1 MQKIIYICTAEKR
14 KKGGKSMLKK
24 LSFLL
29 AAIFCI
35 FHCYTAMFGAASG
48 IGQKAIHLG
57 LVLIIFF
64 LDYLA
69 KEDRKWYC
77 RLADLFFLFA
87 SAGSFF
93 YIMAIDKTIDLRSGL
108 VYTYDLIFGVLL
120 IAALIE
126 ATRRSVGTSL
136 AIVVGCFLLYAFG
149 GAYLPGFLAHAG
161 MDLSRLISVVYL
173 GTDGIY
179 GTAIYA
185 SASYIVLFVIL
196 GAVFQETG
204 VGDYFTKL
212 ASRAFGKF
220 RGGPAKVAV
229 VASGLFGSI
238 SGSAIA
244 NVIGTGTFTIPMMKK
259 CGFEDEY
266 AAAVEASASTGGQ
279 IMPPVMGAT
288 AFLIAEYLSIPY
300 FDLVKAALIPA
311 VLFYVAILMT
321 VDLYARKHD
330 IKGVPE
336 EELPTW
342 KELGQ
347 SVYLILPLIYLIL
360 AMSVLK
366 MSVTKA
372 GITAIIATIVFT
384 LFSKRNR
391 ITPDKIKKIVKS
403 SIEGTKPVAIACGV
417 VGIIIGI
424 VMGSGLG
431 FRMSAI
437 LIDLSGGNLA
447 VLLTLTMIVSLI
459 LGMGVP
465 TTAAYLMLAL
475 LVVPTLKKMDVL
487 PLAAHL
493 FIFYFGIISNVTPPV
508 ALAAYA
514 AAGVARCNP
523 TKTGFYA
530 FKLSLSGFI
539 LPFMFIY
546 NPVLLMQGEPLE
558 IIQAVITALL
568 GIYSL
573 SCALEK
579 IAFIWNINRLEQI
592 VLFASALLLI
602 VPGTVT
608 DLMGLAVLIAIFCLK
623 YFGSRK
629 KETMQNA

>member
-1 MQKIIYICTAEKR
+1 
-14 KKGGKSMLKK
+14 MLKR
-24 LSFLL
+24 LSFAL
-29 AAIFCI
+29 AVLFCI
-35 FHCYTAMFGAASG
+35 FHCWTAMFGAAAG

-69 KEDRKWYC
+69 QEDRKWYC
-77 RLADLFFLFA
+77 RVMDAFFILA
-87 SAGSFF
+87 SAGSLI
-93 YIMAIDKTIDLRSGL
+93 YIMSIDKTIDLRSGMI
-108 VYTYDLIFGVLL
+108 YTYDILFGVLL
-120 IAALIE
+120 IITLIE
-126 ATRRSVGTSL
+126 ATRRAEKKSL
-136 AIVVGCFLLYAFG
+136 AIVVVCFIVYGFMG
-149 GAYLPGFLAHAG
+149 QHMPGFLAHVG
-161 MDLSRLISVVYL
+161 MDITRITSVVYL

-196 GAVFQETG
+196 GAVFNETG

-220 RGGPAKVAV
+220 RGGPAKIAV

-288 AFLIAEYLSIPY
+288 AFLIAEYLGIPY

-321 VDLYARKHD
+321 VDLYARKNN

-336 EELPTW
+336 SELPTW
-342 KELGQ
+342 KELVKN
-347 SVYLILPLIYLIL
+347 VYLILPLIYLIVS
-360 AMSVLK
+360 MSVFK
-366 MSVTKA
+366 MSVTKS
-372 GITAIIATIVFT
+372 GITSIIATIVCT
-384 LFSKRNR
+384 LFSARNR
-391 ITPDKIKKIVKS
+391 ITPDKLKKIVKA
-403 SIEGTKPVAIACGV
+403 SINGAKPVAIACGV

-431 FRMSAI
+431 FHMSSVLIQVSNGHLGI
-437 LIDLSGGNLA
+437 LL
-447 VLLTLTMIVSLI
+447 VLTMVVSLI

-475 LVVPTLKKMDVL
+475 LVVPALKQMNVL

-523 TKTGFYA
+523 TKTGVFA

-539 LPFMFIY
+539 LPFMFVY
-546 NPVLLMQGEPLE
+546 NPVLLMQGGALE
-558 IIQAVITALL
+558 IIQSLITALL

-573 SCALEK
+573 SAALEK
-579 IAFIWNINRLEQI
+579 FVFKWNINQAERL
-592 VLFASALLLI
+592 VLLASALLLI
-602 VPGTVT
+602 IPGTIT
-608 DLMGLAVLIAIFCLK
+608 DLIGFAVLLGIFLIK
-623 YFGSRK
+623 TAEEK
-629 KETMQNA
+629 KGNYAKA

>member
-1 MQKIIYICTAEKR
+1 
-14 KKGGKSMLKK
+14 MLKK
-24 LSFLL
+24 LSFIL
-29 AAIFCI
+29 AAIFCV
-35 FHCYTAMFGAASG
+35 FHCWTAMFGAAAG

-57 LVLIIFF
+57 LVLAIFF

-69 KEDRKWYC
+69 KDDRKWYC
-77 RLADLFFLFA
+77 RLSDVFFILA
-87 SAGSFF
+87 SVGSLI
-93 YIMAIDKTIDLRSGL
+93 YIMSIDSTIDMRSGRI
-108 VYTYDLIFGVLL
+108 YTYDIFFGVLL
-120 IAALIE
+120 MVTLIE
-126 ATRRSVGTSL
+126 ASRRAVGKSL
-136 AIVVGCFLLYAFG
+136 AIVVIVFILYAFFG
-149 GAYLPGFLAHAG
+149 QYMPGFLVHAG
-161 MDLSRLISVVYL
+161 MDISRLTSVVYL

-196 GAVFQETG
+196 GAVFNETG

-220 RGGPAKVAV
+220 RGGPAKIAV

-288 AFLIAEYLSIPY
+288 AFLIAEYLGIPY
-300 FDLVKAALIPA
+300 FSLVKAALIPA

-336 EELPTW
+336 SELPTW
-342 KELGQ
+342 KELGRN
-347 SVYLILPLIYLIL
+347 VYLILPLIYLSIS
-360 AMSVLK
+360 MSVFK
-366 MSVTKA
+366 MTVTKS
-372 GITAIIATIVFT
+372 GITSIIATIVCT
-384 LFSKRNR
+384 LFSARNR
-391 ITPDKIKKIVKS
+391 ITLEKLKRIVKA
-403 SIEGTKPVAIACGV
+403 SINGAKPVAVACGV

-431 FRMSAI
+431 FRMSSMLIQISNGQLGI
-437 LIDLSGGNLA
+437 LL
-447 VLLTLTMIVSLI
+447 VLTMVVSLI

-475 LVVPTLKKMDVL
+475 LVVPALKQMNVL

-523 TKTGFYA
+523 TKTGIFA

-539 LPFMFIY
+539 LPFMFVY
-546 NPVLLMQGEPLE
+546 NPVLLMQGNWLE
-558 IIQAVITALL
+558 IIQSLITALL

-573 SCALEK
+573 SSALEGFVFK
-579 IAFIWNINRLEQI
+579 WNANKAERL
-592 VLFASALLLI
+592 VLLASALLLI
-602 VPGTVT
+602 VPGTLT
-608 DLMGLAVLIAIFCLK
+608 DVIGLAVLVGIFLLKTAGSKRGNNAIA
-623 YFGSRK
+623 
-629 KETMQNA
+629 

>member
-1 MQKIIYICTAEKR
+1 M
-14 KKGGKSMLKK
+14 S
-24 LSFLL
+24 
-29 AAIFCI
+29 
-35 FHCYTAMFGAASG
+35 
-48 IGQKAIHLG
+48 
-57 LVLIIFF
+57 
-64 LDYLA
+64 
-69 KEDRKWYC
+69 
-77 RLADLFFLFA
+77 
-87 SAGSFF
+87 
-93 YIMAIDKTIDLRSGL
+93 IDSTIDLRSGV
-108 VYTYDLIFGVLL
+108 VYTYDIVFGVLL
-120 IAALIE
+120 VLALIE

-136 AIVVGCFLLYAFG
+136 AIVTGCFILYGFFG
-149 GAYLPGFLAHAG
+149 QYMPGFLAHVG
-161 MDLSRLISVVYL
+161 MDLPRFISIVYL

-196 GAVFQETG
+196 GAVFNETG

-212 ASRAFGKF
+212 ASRAFGRF
-220 RGGPAKVAV
+220 VGGPAKIAV

-288 AFLIAEYLSIPY
+288 AFLIAEYLGIPY

-321 VDLYARKHD
+321 VDLYARKHH
-330 IKGVPE
+330 ISGVSE
-336 EELPTW
+336 DELPTW
-342 KELGQ
+342 KELGKT
-347 SVYLILPLIYLIL
+347 VYLILPLVYLIIS
-360 AMSVLK
+360 MSVLK
-366 MSVTKA
+366 MSVTKS
-372 GITAIIATIVFT
+372 GISSILMAIVCTM
-384 LFSKRNR
+384 FSAKNR
-391 ITPDKIKKIVKS
+391 LNKEKIVKIIKG
-403 SIEGTKPVAIACGV
+403 SINGAKPVAIACGV

-431 FRMSAI
+431 FRMSSV
-437 LIDLSGGNLA
+437 LIQVSNGNLA
-447 VLLTLTMIVSLI
+447 ILLILTMVVSLI
-459 LGMGVP
+459 MGMGVP

-475 LVVPTLKKMDVL
+475 LVVPALKQMNVL

-523 TKTGFYA
+523 TKTGFFA

-539 LPFMFIY
+539 LPFIFVY
-546 NPVLLMQGEPLE
+546 NPVLLMQGSALE
-558 IIQAVITALL
+558 IIQSLITALL

-579 IAFIWNINRLEQI
+579 FAFKWEISQVER
-592 VLFASALLLI
+592 VALFVSAILLV
-602 VPGTVT
+602 VPGTLT
-608 DLMGLAVLIAIFCLK
+608 DVVGFVVLAVIFALKLIEN
-623 YFGSRK
+623 K
-629 KETMQNA
+629 KKVSCN

>member
-1 MQKIIYICTAEKR
+1 
-14 KKGGKSMLKK
+14 MLKK
-24 LSFLL
+24 LSFIL
-29 AAIFCI
+29 AAIFCV
-35 FHCYTAMFGAASG
+35 FHCWTAMFGAAAG

-57 LVLIIFF
+57 LVLAIFF

-69 KEDRKWYC
+69 KDDRKWYC
-77 RLADLFFLFA
+77 RLSDVFFILA
-87 SAGSFF
+87 SVGSLI
-93 YIMAIDKTIDLRSGL
+93 YIMSIDSTIDMRSGL
-108 VYTYDLIFGVLL
+108 IYTYDIFFGVLL
-120 IAALIE
+120 MVTLIE
-126 ATRRSVGTSL
+126 ATRRAVGKSL
-136 AIVVGCFLLYAFG
+136 AIVVIVFILYAFFG
-149 GAYLPGFLAHAG
+149 QYMPGFLVHAG
-161 MDLSRLISVVYL
+161 MDISRLTGVVYL

-196 GAVFQETG
+196 GAVFNETG

-220 RGGPAKVAV
+220 RGGPAKIAV

-288 AFLIAEYLSIPY
+288 AFLIAEYLGIPY
-300 FDLVKAALIPA
+300 FSLVKAALIPA

-336 EELPTW
+336 SELPTW
-342 KELGQ
+342 KELGRN
-347 SVYLILPLIYLIL
+347 VYLILPLIYLIIS
-360 AMSVLK
+360 MSVFK
-366 MSVTKA
+366 MTVTKS
-372 GITAIIATIVFT
+372 GITSIIATIVCT
-384 LFSKRNR
+384 LFSARNR
-391 ITPDKIKKIVKS
+391 ITLEKLKRIVKA
-403 SIEGTKPVAIACGV
+403 SINGAKPVAVACGV

-431 FRMSAI
+431 FRMSSMLIQISNGQLGI
-437 LIDLSGGNLA
+437 LL
-447 VLLTLTMIVSLI
+447 VLTMVVSLI

-475 LVVPTLKKMDVL
+475 LVVPALKQMNVL

-523 TKTGFYA
+523 TKTGIFA

-539 LPFMFIY
+539 LPFMFVY
-546 NPVLLMQGEPLE
+546 NPVLLMQGNWLE
-558 IIQAVITALL
+558 IIQSLITALL

-573 SCALEK
+573 SSALEGFVFK
-579 IAFIWNINRLEQI
+579 WNANKAERL
-592 VLFASALLLI
+592 VLLASALLLI
-602 VPGTVT
+602 VPGTLT
-608 DLMGLAVLIAIFCLK
+608 DVIGLAVLVGIFLLKTAGSKRGNNAIA
-623 YFGSRK
+623 
-629 KETMQNA
+629 

>member
-1 MQKIIYICTAEKR
+1 
-14 KKGGKSMLKK
+14 MLKR
-24 LSFLL
+24 LSFAL
-29 AAIFCI
+29 AVLFCI
-35 FHCYTAMFGAASG
+35 FHCWTAMFGAAAG

-69 KEDRKWYC
+69 QEDRKWYC
-77 RLADLFFLFA
+77 RVMDAFFILA
-87 SAGSFF
+87 SAGSLI
-93 YIMAIDKTIDLRSGL
+93 YIMSIDKTIDLRSGMI
-108 VYTYDLIFGVLL
+108 YTYDILFGVLL
-120 IAALIE
+120 IITLIE
-126 ATRRSVGTSL
+126 ATRRAVGKSL
-136 AIVVGCFLLYAFG
+136 AIVVICFIVYGFMG
-149 GAYLPGFLAHAG
+149 QYMPGFLAHVG
-161 MDLSRLISVVYL
+161 MDITRITSVVYL

-196 GAVFQETG
+196 GAVFNETG

-220 RGGPAKVAV
+220 RGGPAKIAV

-288 AFLIAEYLSIPY
+288 AFLIAEYLGIPY

-321 VDLYARKHD
+321 VDLYARKNN

-336 EELPTW
+336 SELPTW
-342 KELGQ
+342 KELVKN
-347 SVYLILPLIYLIL
+347 VYLILPLIYLIVS
-360 AMSVLK
+360 MSVFK
-366 MSVTKA
+366 MSVTKS
-372 GITAIIATIVFT
+372 GITSIIATIVCT
-384 LFSKRNR
+384 LFSARNR
-391 ITPDKIKKIVKS
+391 ITPAKLKKIVKA
-403 SIEGTKPVAIACGV
+403 SINGAKPVAIACGV

-431 FRMSAI
+431 FRMSSVLIQVSNGHLGI
-437 LIDLSGGNLA
+437 LL
-447 VLLTLTMIVSLI
+447 VLTMVVSLI

-475 LVVPTLKKMDVL
+475 LVVPALKQMNVL

-523 TKTGFYA
+523 TKTGVFA

-539 LPFMFIY
+539 LPFMFVY
-546 NPVLLMQGEPLE
+546 NPVLLMQGGALE
-558 IIQAVITALL
+558 ILQSLITALL

-573 SCALEK
+573 SAALEK
-579 IAFIWNINRLEQI
+579 FVFKWNINQAERL
-592 VLFASALLLI
+592 VLLASALLLI
-602 VPGTVT
+602 IPGTIT
-608 DLMGLAVLIAIFCLK
+608 DLIGFAVLLGIFLIK
-623 YFGSRK
+623 TAEEK
-629 KETMQNA
+629 KGNYAKA

>member
-1 MQKIIYICTAEKR
+1 
-14 KKGGKSMLKK
+14 MLKR
-24 LSFLL
+24 LSFAL
-29 AAIFCI
+29 AVLFCI
-35 FHCYTAMFGAASG
+35 FHCWTAMFGAAAG

-69 KEDRKWYC
+69 QEDRKWYC
-77 RLADLFFLFA
+77 RVMDAFFILA
-87 SAGSFF
+87 SAGSLI
-93 YIMAIDKTIDLRSGL
+93 YIMSIDKTIDLRSGMI
-108 VYTYDLIFGVLL
+108 YTYDILFGVLL
-120 IAALIE
+120 IITLIE
-126 ATRRSVGTSL
+126 ATRRAVGKSL
-136 AIVVGCFLLYAFG
+136 AIVVVCFIVYGFMG
-149 GAYLPGFLAHAG
+149 QHMPGFLAHVG
-161 MDLSRLISVVYL
+161 MDITRITSVVYL

-196 GAVFQETG
+196 GAVFNETG

-220 RGGPAKVAV
+220 RGGPAKIAV

-288 AFLIAEYLSIPY
+288 AFLIAEYLGIPY

-321 VDLYARKHD
+321 VDLYARKNN

-336 EELPTW
+336 SELPTL
-342 KELGQ
+342 KELVKN
-347 SVYLILPLIYLIL
+347 VYLILPLIYLIVS
-360 AMSVLK
+360 MSVFK
-366 MSVTKA
+366 MSVTKS
-372 GITAIIATIVFT
+372 GITSIIATIVCT
-384 LFSKRNR
+384 LFSARNR
-391 ITPDKIKKIVKS
+391 ITPDKLKKIVKA
-403 SIEGTKPVAIACGV
+403 SINGAKPVAIACGV

-431 FRMSAI
+431 FRMSSVLIQVSNGHLGI
-437 LIDLSGGNLA
+437 LL
-447 VLLTLTMIVSLI
+447 VLTMVVSLI

-475 LVVPTLKKMDVL
+475 LVVPALKQMNVL

-523 TKTGFYA
+523 TKTGVFA

-539 LPFMFIY
+539 LPFMFVY
-546 NPVLLMQGEPLE
+546 NPVLLMQGGALE
-558 IIQAVITALL
+558 IIQSLITALL

-573 SCALEK
+573 SAALEK
-579 IAFIWNINRLEQI
+579 FVFKWNINQAERL
-592 VLFASALLLI
+592 VLLASALLLI
-602 VPGTVT
+602 IPGTIT
-608 DLMGLAVLIAIFCLK
+608 DLIGFAVLLGIFLIK
-623 YFGSRK
+623 TAEEK
-629 KETMQNA
+629 KGNYAKA

>member
-1 MQKIIYICTAEKR
+1 
-14 KKGGKSMLKK
+14 MLKR
-24 LSFLL
+24 LSFAL
-29 AAIFCI
+29 AVLFCI
-35 FHCYTAMFGAASG
+35 FHCWTAMFGAAAG

-69 KEDRKWYC
+69 QEDRKWYC
-77 RLADLFFLFA
+77 RVMDAFFILA
-87 SAGSFF
+87 SAGSLI
-93 YIMAIDKTIDLRSGL
+93 YIMSIDKTIDLRSGMI
-108 VYTYDLIFGVLL
+108 YTYDILFGVLL
-120 IAALIE
+120 IITLIE
-126 ATRRSVGTSL
+126 ATRRAVGKSL
-136 AIVVGCFLLYAFG
+136 AIVVICFIVYGFMG
-149 GAYLPGFLAHAG
+149 QHMPGFLAHVG
-161 MDLSRLISVVYL
+161 MDITRITSVVYL

-196 GAVFQETG
+196 GAVFNETG

-220 RGGPAKVAV
+220 RGGPAKIAV

-288 AFLIAEYLSIPY
+288 AFLIAEYLGIPY

-321 VDLYARKHD
+321 VDLYARKNN

-336 EELPTW
+336 SELPTW
-342 KELGQ
+342 KELVKN
-347 SVYLILPLIYLIL
+347 VYLILPLIYLIVS
-360 AMSVLK
+360 MSVFK
-366 MSVTKA
+366 MSVTKS
-372 GITAIIATIVFT
+372 GITSIIATIVCT
-384 LFSKRNR
+384 LFSARNR
-391 ITPDKIKKIVKS
+391 ITPDKLKKIVKA
-403 SIEGTKPVAIACGV
+403 SINGAKPVAIACGV

-431 FRMSAI
+431 FRMSSVLIQVSNGHLGI
-437 LIDLSGGNLA
+437 LL
-447 VLLTLTMIVSLI
+447 VLTMVVSLI

-475 LVVPTLKKMDVL
+475 LVVPALKQMNVL

-523 TKTGFYA
+523 TKTGVFA

-539 LPFMFIY
+539 LPFMFVY
-546 NPVLLMQGEPLE
+546 NPVLLMQGGALE
-558 IIQAVITALL
+558 ILQSLITALL

-573 SCALEK
+573 SAALEK
-579 IAFIWNINRLEQI
+579 FVFKWNINQAERL
-592 VLFASALLLI
+592 VLLASALLLI
-602 VPGTVT
+602 IPGTIT
-608 DLMGLAVLIAIFCLK
+608 DLIGFAVLLGIFLIK
-623 YFGSRK
+623 TAEEK
-629 KETMQNA
+629 KGNYAKA

>member
-1 MQKIIYICTAEKR
+1 
-14 KKGGKSMLKK
+14 MLKK
-24 LSFLL
+24 LSFAL
-29 AAIFCI
+29 AAAFCI
-35 FHCYTAMFGAASG
+35 FHCYTAMFGAAPG
-48 IGQKAIHLG
+48 IAQKAVHLG

-69 KEDRKWYC
+69 KEDRKWY
-77 RLADLFFLFA
+77 LKLTDAFFILA
-87 SAGSFF
+87 SAGSLI
-93 YIMAIDKTIDLRSGL
+93 YILSIDKTIDLRSGL
-108 VYTYDLIFGVLL
+108 IYTYDILFAVLL
-120 IAALIE
+120 VITLIE
-126 ATRRSVGTSL
+126 ATRRAVGNSL
-136 AIVVGCFLLYAFG
+136 AIVVICFILYGFFG
-149 GAYLPGFLAHAG
+149 MYMPGFMAHAG
-161 MDLSRLISVVYL
+161 MDISRLTSVVYL

-196 GAVFQETG
+196 GAVFNETG

-220 RGGPAKVAV
+220 RGGPAKIAV

-288 AFLIAEYLSIPY
+288 AFLIAEYLGIPY

-321 VDLYARKHD
+321 VDLYARKHN

-336 EELPTW
+336 SELPTW
-342 KELGQ
+342 KELVRN
-347 SVYLILPLIYLIL
+347 VYLILPLLYLIL
-360 AMSVLK
+360 SMSVFK
-366 MSVTKA
+366 MSVTKS
-372 GITAIIATIVFT
+372 GITSIIVTIICT
-384 LFSKRNR
+384 LFSAKNR
-391 ITPDKIKKIVKS
+391 ITPEKLKRIVRA
-403 SIEGTKPVAIACGV
+403 SINGAKPVAIACGV

-431 FRMSAI
+431 FRMSSVLIQVSGGSLAI
-437 LIDLSGGNLA
+437 LLI
-447 VLLTLTMIVSLI
+447 LTMFVSLI

-475 LVVPTLKKMDVL
+475 LVVPALKKIGVL

-508 ALAAYA
+508 ALASYA

-523 TKTGFYA
+523 NKTGFLA

-539 LPFMFIY
+539 LPFMFVY
-546 NPVLLMQGEPLE
+546 NPVLLMQGSVLE
-558 IIQAVITALL
+558 IIQSLISALL

-573 SCALEK
+573 ACALEK
-579 IAFIWNINRLEQI
+579 FAFKWNINQVERLT
-592 VLFASALLLI
+592 LFASAILLI
-602 VPGTVT
+602 VPGTIT
-608 DLMGLAVLIAIFCLK
+608 DLIGIAILVAIFGLK
-623 YFGSRK
+623 KVQDK
-629 KETMQNA
+629 KKTIKMA

>member
-1 MQKIIYICTAEKR
+1 
-14 KKGGKSMLKK
+14 MLKK
-24 LSFLL
+24 LSFAL
-29 AAIFCI
+29 AVLFCI
-35 FHCYTAMFGAASG
+35 FHCWTAMFGAAAG

-69 KEDRKWYC
+69 QEDRKWYC
-77 RLADLFFLFA
+77 RVMDAFFILA
-87 SAGSFF
+87 SAGSLI
-93 YIMAIDKTIDLRSGL
+93 YIMSIDKTIDLRSGMI
-108 VYTYDLIFGVLL
+108 YTYDILFGVLL
-120 IAALIE
+120 IITLIE
-126 ATRRSVGTSL
+126 ATRRAVGKSL
-136 AIVVGCFLLYAFG
+136 AIVVVCFIVYGFMG
-149 GAYLPGFLAHAG
+149 QHMPGFLAHVG
-161 MDLSRLISVVYL
+161 MDITRITSVVYL

-196 GAVFQETG
+196 GAVFNETG

-220 RGGPAKVAV
+220 RGGPAKIAV

-288 AFLIAEYLSIPY
+288 AFLIAEYLGIPY

-321 VDLYARKHD
+321 VDLYARKNN

-336 EELPTW
+336 SELPTW
-342 KELGQ
+342 KELVKN
-347 SVYLILPLIYLIL
+347 VYLILPLIYLIVS
-360 AMSVLK
+360 MSVFK
-366 MSVTKA
+366 MSVTKS
-372 GITAIIATIVFT
+372 GITSIIATIVCT
-384 LFSKRNR
+384 LFSARNR
-391 ITPDKIKKIVKS
+391 ITPDKLKKIVKA
-403 SIEGTKPVAIACGV
+403 SINGAKPVAIACGV

-431 FRMSAI
+431 FRMSSVLIQVSNGHLGI
-437 LIDLSGGNLA
+437 LL
-447 VLLTLTMIVSLI
+447 VLTMVVSLI

-475 LVVPTLKKMDVL
+475 LVVPALKQMNVL

-523 TKTGFYA
+523 TRTGVFA

-539 LPFMFIY
+539 LPFMFVY
-546 NPVLLMQGEPLE
+546 NPVLLMQGGALE
-558 IIQAVITALL
+558 IIQSLITALL

-573 SCALEK
+573 SAALEK
-579 IAFIWNINRLEQI
+579 FVFKWNINRAERL
-592 VLFASALLLI
+592 VLLASALLLI
-602 VPGTVT
+602 IPGTIT
-608 DLMGLAVLIAIFCLK
+608 DLIGFAVLLGIFLIK
-623 YFGSRK
+623 TAEEK
-629 KETMQNA
+629 KGNYAKA

>member
-1 MQKIIYICTAEKR
+1 
-14 KKGGKSMLKK
+14 MLKR
-24 LSFLL
+24 LSFAL
-29 AAIFCI
+29 AVLFCI
-35 FHCYTAMFGAASG
+35 FHCWTAMFGAAAG

-69 KEDRKWYC
+69 QEDRKWYC
-77 RLADLFFLFA
+77 RVMDAFFILA
-87 SAGSFF
+87 SAGSLI
-93 YIMAIDKTIDLRSGL
+93 YIMSIDKTIDLRSGMI
-108 VYTYDLIFGVLL
+108 YTYDILFGVLL
-120 IAALIE
+120 IITLIE
-126 ATRRSVGTSL
+126 ATRRAVGKSL
-136 AIVVGCFLLYAFG
+136 AIVVICFIVYGFMG
-149 GAYLPGFLAHAG
+149 QYMPGFLAHVG
-161 MDLSRLISVVYL
+161 MDITRITSVVYL

-196 GAVFQETG
+196 GAVFNETG

-220 RGGPAKVAV
+220 RGGPAKIAV

-288 AFLIAEYLSIPY
+288 AFLIAEYLGIPY

-321 VDLYARKHD
+321 VDLYARKNN

-336 EELPTW
+336 SELPTW
-342 KELGQ
+342 KELVKN
-347 SVYLILPLIYLIL
+347 VYLILPLIYLIVS
-360 AMSVLK
+360 MSVFK
-366 MSVTKA
+366 MSVTKS
-372 GITAIIATIVFT
+372 GITSIIATIVCT
-384 LFSKRNR
+384 LFSARNR
-391 ITPDKIKKIVKS
+391 ITPDKLKKIVKA
-403 SIEGTKPVAIACGV
+403 SINGAKPVAIACGV

-431 FRMSAI
+431 FRMSSVLIQVSNGHLGI
-437 LIDLSGGNLA
+437 LL
-447 VLLTLTMIVSLI
+447 VLTMVVSLI

-475 LVVPTLKKMDVL
+475 LVVPALKQMNVL

-523 TKTGFYA
+523 TRTGVFA

-539 LPFMFIY
+539 LPFMFVY
-546 NPVLLMQGEPLE
+546 NPVLLMQGGALE
-558 IIQAVITALL
+558 IIQSLITALL

-573 SCALEK
+573 SAALEK
-579 IAFIWNINRLEQI
+579 FVFKWNINQAERL
-592 VLFASALLLI
+592 VLLASALLLI
-602 VPGTVT
+602 IPGTIT
-608 DLMGLAVLIAIFCLK
+608 DLIGFAVLLGIFLIK
-623 YFGSRK
+623 TAEEK
-629 KETMQNA
+629 KGNYAKA

>member
-1 MQKIIYICTAEKR
+1 
-14 KKGGKSMLKK
+14 MLKK

-161 MDLSRLISVVYL
+161 MDFSRLISVVYL

>member
-1 MQKIIYICTAEKR
+1 
-14 KKGGKSMLKK
+14 MLKR
-24 LSFLL
+24 LSFAL
-29 AAIFCI
+29 AVLFCI
-35 FHCYTAMFGAASG
+35 FHCWTAMFGAAAG

-69 KEDRKWYC
+69 QEDRKWYC
-77 RLADLFFLFA
+77 RVMDAFFILA
-87 SAGSFF
+87 SAGSLI
-93 YIMAIDKTIDLRSGL
+93 YIMSIDKTIDLRSGMI
-108 VYTYDLIFGVLL
+108 YTYDILFGVLL
-120 IAALIE
+120 IITLIE
-126 ATRRSVGTSL
+126 ATRRAVGKSL
-136 AIVVGCFLLYAFG
+136 AIVVVCFIVYGFMG
-149 GAYLPGFLAHAG
+149 QHMPGFLAHVG
-161 MDLSRLISVVYL
+161 MDITRITSVVYL

-196 GAVFQETG
+196 GAVFNETG

-220 RGGPAKVAV
+220 RGGPAKIAV

-288 AFLIAEYLSIPY
+288 AFLIAEYLGIPF

-321 VDLYARKHD
+321 VDLYARKNN

-336 EELPTW
+336 SELPTW
-342 KELGQ
+342 KELVKN
-347 SVYLILPLIYLIL
+347 VYLILPLIYLIVS
-360 AMSVLK
+360 MSVFK
-366 MSVTKA
+366 MSVTKS
-372 GITAIIATIVFT
+372 GITSIIATIVCT
-384 LFSKRNR
+384 LFSARNR
-391 ITPDKIKKIVKS
+391 ITPDKLKKIVKA
-403 SIEGTKPVAIACGV
+403 SINGAKPVAIACGV

-431 FRMSAI
+431 FRMSSVLIQVSNGHLGI
-437 LIDLSGGNLA
+437 LL
-447 VLLTLTMIVSLI
+447 VLTMVVSLI

-475 LVVPTLKKMDVL
+475 LVVPALKQMNVL

-523 TKTGFYA
+523 TKTGVFA

-539 LPFMFIY
+539 LPFMFVY
-546 NPVLLMQGEPLE
+546 NPVLLMQGGALE
-558 IIQAVITALL
+558 IIQSLITALL

-573 SCALEK
+573 SAALEK
-579 IAFIWNINRLEQI
+579 FVFKWNINQAERL
-592 VLFASALLLI
+592 VLLASALLLI
-602 VPGTVT
+602 IPGTIT
-608 DLMGLAVLIAIFCLK
+608 DLIGFAVLLGIFLIK
-623 YFGSRK
+623 TAEEK
-629 KETMQNA
+629 KGNYAKA

>member
-1 MQKIIYICTAEKR
+1 
-14 KKGGKSMLKK
+14 MLKK
-24 LSFLL
+24 LSFILV
-29 AAIFCI
+29 AIFCV
-35 FHCYTAMFGAASG
+35 FHCWTAMFGAAAG

-57 LVLIIFF
+57 LVLAIFF

-69 KEDRKWYC
+69 KDDRKWYC
-77 RLADLFFLFA
+77 RLSDVFFILA
-87 SAGSFF
+87 SVGSLI
-93 YIMAIDKTIDLRSGL
+93 YIMSIDSTIDMRSGRI
-108 VYTYDLIFGVLL
+108 YTYDIFFGVLL
-120 IAALIE
+120 MVTLIE
-126 ATRRSVGTSL
+126 ASRRAVGKSL
-136 AIVVGCFLLYAFG
+136 AIVVIVFILYAFFG
-149 GAYLPGFLAHAG
+149 QYMPGFLVHAG
-161 MDLSRLISVVYL
+161 MDISRLTSVVYL

-196 GAVFQETG
+196 GAVFNETG

-220 RGGPAKVAV
+220 RGGPAKIAV

-288 AFLIAEYLSIPY
+288 AFLIAEYLGIPY
-300 FDLVKAALIPA
+300 FSLVKAALIPA

-336 EELPTW
+336 SELPTW
-342 KELGQ
+342 KELGRN
-347 SVYLILPLIYLIL
+347 VYLILPLIYLIIS
-360 AMSVLK
+360 MSVFK
-366 MSVTKA
+366 MTVTKS
-372 GITAIIATIVFT
+372 GITSIIATIVCT
-384 LFSKRNR
+384 LFSARNR
-391 ITPDKIKKIVKS
+391 ITLEKLKRIVKA
-403 SIEGTKPVAIACGV
+403 SINGAKPVAVACGV

-431 FRMSAI
+431 FRMSSMLIQISNGQLGI
-437 LIDLSGGNLA
+437 LL
-447 VLLTLTMIVSLI
+447 VLTMVVSLI

-475 LVVPTLKKMDVL
+475 LVVPALKQMNVL

-523 TKTGFYA
+523 TKTGIFA

-539 LPFMFIY
+539 LPFMFVY
-546 NPVLLMQGEPLE
+546 NPVLLMQGNWLE
-558 IIQAVITALL
+558 IIQSLITALL

-573 SCALEK
+573 SSALEGFVFK
-579 IAFIWNINRLEQI
+579 WNANKAERL
-592 VLFASALLLI
+592 VLLASALLLI
-602 VPGTVT
+602 VPGTLT
-608 DLMGLAVLIAIFCLK
+608 DVIGLAVLVGIFLLKTAGSKRGNNAIA
-623 YFGSRK
+623 
-629 KETMQNA
+629 

>member
-1 MQKIIYICTAEKR
+1 
-14 KKGGKSMLKK
+14 
-24 LSFLL
+24 
-29 AAIFCI
+29 
-35 FHCYTAMFGAASG
+35 MFGAAAG

-69 KEDRKWYC
+69 KEDRKWY
-77 RLADLFFLFA
+77 LKITDLFFIIA
-87 SAGSFF
+87 SAGSLI
-93 YIMAIDKTIDLRSGL
+93 YIMSIDSTIDLRSGV
-108 VYTYDLIFGVLL
+108 VYTYDIVFGVLL
-120 IAALIE
+120 VLALIE

-136 AIVVGCFLLYAFG
+136 AIVTGCFILYGFFG
-149 GAYLPGFLAHAG
+149 QYMPGFLAHVG
-161 MDLSRLISVVYL
+161 MDLPRFISIVYL

-196 GAVFQETG
+196 GAVFNETG

-212 ASRAFGKF
+212 ASRAFGRF
-220 RGGPAKVAV
+220 VGGPAKIAV

-288 AFLIAEYLSIPY
+288 AFLIAEYLGIPY

-321 VDLYARKHD
+321 VDLYARKHH
-330 IKGVPE
+330 ISGVPE
-336 EELPTW
+336 DELPTW
-342 KELGQ
+342 KELGKT
-347 SVYLILPLIYLIL
+347 VYLILPLVYLIIS
-360 AMSVLK
+360 MSVLK
-366 MSVTKA
+366 MSVTKS
-372 GITAIIATIVFT
+372 GISSILMAIVCTM
-384 LFSKRNR
+384 FSAKNR
-391 ITPDKIKKIVKS
+391 LNKEKIVKIIKG
-403 SIEGTKPVAIACGV
+403 SINGAKPVAIACGV

-431 FRMSAI
+431 FRMSSV
-437 LIDLSGGNLA
+437 LIQVSNGNLA
-447 VLLTLTMIVSLI
+447 ILLILTMVVSLI
-459 LGMGVP
+459 MGMGVP

-475 LVVPTLKKMDVL
+475 LVVPALKQMNVL

-523 TKTGFYA
+523 RDY
-530 FKLSLSGFI
+530 
-539 LPFMFIY
+539 
-546 NPVLLMQGEPLE
+546 
-558 IIQAVITALL
+558 
-568 GIYSL
+568 
-573 SCALEK
+573 EK
-579 IAFIWNINRLEQI
+579 ISVN
-592 VLFASALLLI
+592 
-602 VPGTVT
+602 
-608 DLMGLAVLIAIFCLK
+608 
-623 YFGSRK
+623 
-629 KETMQNA
+629 

>member
-1 MQKIIYICTAEKR
+1 
-14 KKGGKSMLKK
+14 
-24 LSFLL
+24 
-29 AAIFCI
+29 
-35 FHCYTAMFGAASG
+35 MFGAAAG

-69 KEDRKWYC
+69 KEDRKWY
-77 RLADLFFLFA
+77 LKITDLFFIIA
-87 SAGSFF
+87 SAGSLI
-93 YIMAIDKTIDLRSGL
+93 YIMSIDSTIDLRSGV
-108 VYTYDLIFGVLL
+108 VYTYDIVFGVLL
-120 IAALIE
+120 VLALIE

-136 AIVVGCFLLYAFG
+136 AIVTGCFILYGFFG
-149 GAYLPGFLAHAG
+149 QYMPGFLAHVG
-161 MDLSRLISVVYL
+161 MDLPRFISIVYL

-196 GAVFQETG
+196 GAVFNETG

-212 ASRAFGKF
+212 ASRAFGRF
-220 RGGPAKVAV
+220 VGGPAKIAV

-288 AFLIAEYLSIPY
+288 AFLIAEYLGIPY

-321 VDLYARKHD
+321 VDLYARKHH
-330 IKGVPE
+330 ISGVPE
-336 EELPTW
+336 DELPTW
-342 KELGQ
+342 KELGKT
-347 SVYLILPLIYLIL
+347 VYLILPLVYLIIS
-360 AMSVLK
+360 MSVLK
-366 MSVTKA
+366 MSVTKS
-372 GITAIIATIVFT
+372 GISSILMAIVCTM
-384 LFSKRNR
+384 FSAKNR
-391 ITPDKIKKIVKS
+391 LNKEKIVKIIKG
-403 SIEGTKPVAIACGV
+403 SINGAKPVAIACGV

-431 FRMSAI
+431 FRMSSV
-437 LIDLSGGNLA
+437 LIQVSNGNLA
-447 VLLTLTMIVSLI
+447 ILLILTMVVSLI
-459 LGMGVP
+459 MGMGVP

-475 LVVPTLKKMDVL
+475 LVVPALKQMNVL

-523 TKTGFYA
+523 TKTGFFA

-539 LPFMFIY
+539 LPFIFVY
-546 NPVLLMQGEPLE
+546 NPVLLMQGSALE
-558 IIQAVITALL
+558 IIQSLITALL

-579 IAFIWNINRLEQI
+579 FAFKWEISQVER
-592 VLFASALLLI
+592 VALFVSAILLV
-602 VPGTVT
+602 VPGTLT
-608 DLMGLAVLIAIFCLK
+608 DVVGFVVLAVIFALKLIEN
-623 YFGSRK
+623 K
-629 KETMQNA
+629 KKVSCN

>member
-1 MQKIIYICTAEKR
+1 
-14 KKGGKSMLKK
+14 MLKK
-24 LSFLL
+24 LSFIL
-29 AAIFCI
+29 AAIFCV
-35 FHCYTAMFGAASG
+35 FHCWTAMFGAAAG

-57 LVLIIFF
+57 LVLAIFF

-69 KEDRKWYC
+69 KDDRKWYC
-77 RLADLFFLFA
+77 RLSDVFFILA
-87 SAGSFF
+87 SVGSLI
-93 YIMAIDKTIDLRSGL
+93 YIMSIDSTIDMRSGRI
-108 VYTYDLIFGVLL
+108 YTYDIFFGVLL
-120 IAALIE
+120 MVTLIE
-126 ATRRSVGTSL
+126 ASRRAVGKSL
-136 AIVVGCFLLYAFG
+136 AIVVIVFILYAFFG
-149 GAYLPGFLAHAG
+149 QYMPGFLVHAG
-161 MDLSRLISVVYL
+161 MDISRLTSVVYL

-196 GAVFQETG
+196 GAVFNETG

-212 ASRAFGKF
+212 ASRVFGKF
-220 RGGPAKVAV
+220 RGGPAKIAV

-288 AFLIAEYLSIPY
+288 AFLIAEYLGIPY
-300 FDLVKAALIPA
+300 FSLVKAALIPA

-336 EELPTW
+336 SELPTW
-342 KELGQ
+342 KELGRN
-347 SVYLILPLIYLIL
+347 VYLILPLIYLIIS
-360 AMSVLK
+360 MSVFK
-366 MSVTKA
+366 MTVTKS
-372 GITAIIATIVFT
+372 GITSIIATIVCT
-384 LFSKRNR
+384 LFSARNR
-391 ITPDKIKKIVKS
+391 ITLEKLKRIVKA
-403 SIEGTKPVAIACGV
+403 SINGAKPVAVACGV

-431 FRMSAI
+431 FRMSSMLIQISNGQLGI
-437 LIDLSGGNLA
+437 LL
-447 VLLTLTMIVSLI
+447 VLTMVVSLI

-475 LVVPTLKKMDVL
+475 LVVPALKQMNVL

-523 TKTGFYA
+523 TKTGIFA

-539 LPFMFIY
+539 LPFMFVY
-546 NPVLLMQGEPLE
+546 NPVLLMQGNWLE
-558 IIQAVITALL
+558 IIQSLITALL

-573 SCALEK
+573 SSALEGFVFK
-579 IAFIWNINRLEQI
+579 WNANKAERL
-592 VLFASALLLI
+592 VLLASALLLI
-602 VPGTVT
+602 VPGTLT
-608 DLMGLAVLIAIFCLK
+608 DVIGLAVLVGIFLLKTAGSKRGNNAIA
-623 YFGSRK
+623 
-629 KETMQNA
+629 

>member
-1 MQKIIYICTAEKR
+1 
-14 KKGGKSMLKK
+14 MLKK
-24 LSFLL
+24 LSFIL
-29 AAIFCI
+29 AAIFCV
-35 FHCYTAMFGAASG
+35 FHCWTAMFGAAAG

-57 LVLIIFF
+57 LVLAIFF

-69 KEDRKWYC
+69 KDDRKWYC
-77 RLADLFFLFA
+77 RLSDVFFILA
-87 SAGSFF
+87 SVGSLI
-93 YIMAIDKTIDLRSGL
+93 YIMSIDSTIDMRSGL
-108 VYTYDLIFGVLL
+108 IYTYDIFFGVLL
-120 IAALIE
+120 MVTLIE
-126 ATRRSVGTSL
+126 ATRRAVGKSL
-136 AIVVGCFLLYAFG
+136 AIVVIVFILYAFFG
-149 GAYLPGFLAHAG
+149 QYMPGFLVHAG
-161 MDLSRLISVVYL
+161 MDISRLTSVVYL

-196 GAVFQETG
+196 GAVFNETG

-220 RGGPAKVAV
+220 RGGPAKIAV

-288 AFLIAEYLSIPY
+288 AFLIAEYLGIPY
-300 FDLVKAALIPA
+300 FSLVKAALIPA

-336 EELPTW
+336 SELPAW
-342 KELGQ
+342 KELGRN
-347 SVYLILPLIYLIL
+347 VYLILPLIYLIIS
-360 AMSVLK
+360 MSVFK
-366 MSVTKA
+366 MSVTKS
-372 GITAIIATIVFT
+372 GITSIIATIVCT
-384 LFSKRNR
+384 LFSARNR
-391 ITPDKIKKIVKS
+391 ITLEKLKRIVKA
-403 SIEGTKPVAIACGV
+403 SINGAKPVAVACGV

-431 FRMSAI
+431 FRMSSMLIQISNGQLGI
-437 LIDLSGGNLA
+437 LL
-447 VLLTLTMIVSLI
+447 VLTMVVSLI

-475 LVVPTLKKMDVL
+475 LVVPALKQMNVL

-523 TKTGFYA
+523 TKTGIFA

-539 LPFMFIY
+539 LPFMFVY
-546 NPVLLMQGEPLE
+546 NPVLLMQGNWLE
-558 IIQAVITALL
+558 IIQSLITALL

-573 SCALEK
+573 SSALEGFVFK
-579 IAFIWNINRLEQI
+579 WNANKAERL
-592 VLFASALLLI
+592 VLLASALLLI
-602 VPGTVT
+602 VPGTLT
-608 DLMGLAVLIAIFCLK
+608 DVIGLAVLVGIFLLKTAGSKRGNNAIA
-623 YFGSRK
+623 
-629 KETMQNA
+629 

>member
-1 MQKIIYICTAEKR
+1 
-14 KKGGKSMLKK
+14 MLKK

-29 AAIFCI
+29 AFVFCL
-35 FHCYTAMFGAASG
+35 FHCWTAMFGAAAG

-69 KEDRKWYC
+69 KEDRKWY
-77 RLADLFFLFA
+77 LNITYLFFIIA
-87 SAGSFF
+87 SAVSLI
-93 YIMAIDKTIDLRSGL
+93 YIMSIDSTIDLRSGV
-108 VYTYDLIFGVLL
+108 VYTYDIVFGVLL
-120 IAALIE
+120 VLALIE

-136 AIVVGCFLLYAFG
+136 AIVTGCFILYGFFG
-149 GAYLPGFLAHAG
+149 QYMPGFLAHVG
-161 MDLSRLISVVYL
+161 MDLPRFISIVYL

-196 GAVFQETG
+196 GAVFNETG

-212 ASRAFGKF
+212 ASRAFGRF
-220 RGGPAKVAV
+220 VGGPAKIAV

-288 AFLIAEYLSIPY
+288 AFLIAEYLGIPY

-321 VDLYARKHD
+321 VDLYARKHH
-330 IKGVPE
+330 ISGVPE
-336 EELPTW
+336 DELPTW
-342 KELGQ
+342 KELGKT
-347 SVYLILPLIYLIL
+347 VYLILPLVYLIIS
-360 AMSVLK
+360 MSVLK
-366 MSVTKA
+366 MSVTKS
-372 GITAIIATIVFT
+372 GISSILMAIVCTM
-384 LFSKRNR
+384 FSAKNR
-391 ITPDKIKKIVKS
+391 LNKEKIVKIIKG
-403 SIEGTKPVAIACGV
+403 SINGAKPVAIACGV

-431 FRMSAI
+431 FRMSSV
-437 LIDLSGGNLA
+437 LIQVSNGNLA
-447 VLLTLTMIVSLI
+447 ILLILTMVVSLI
-459 LGMGVP
+459 MGMGVP

-475 LVVPTLKKMDVL
+475 LVVPALKQMNVL

-523 TKTGFYA
+523 TKTGFFA

-539 LPFMFIY
+539 LPFIFVY
-546 NPVLLMQGEPLE
+546 NPVLLMQGSALE
-558 IIQAVITALL
+558 IIQSLITALL

-579 IAFIWNINRLEQI
+579 FAFKWEISQVER
-592 VLFASALLLI
+592 VALFVSAILLV
-602 VPGTVT
+602 VPGTLT
-608 DLMGLAVLIAIFCLK
+608 DVVGFVVLAVIFALKLIEN
-623 YFGSRK
+623 K
-629 KETMQNA
+629 KKVTCN

>member
-1 MQKIIYICTAEKR
+1 
-14 KKGGKSMLKK
+14 MLKK
-24 LSFLL
+24 LSFAL
-29 AAIFCI
+29 AAVFCI
-35 FHCYTAMFGAASG
+35 FHCYTAMFGAAPG
-48 IGQKAIHLG
+48 IAQKAVHLG

-64 LDYLA
+64 LDYLV
-69 KEDRKWYC
+69 KEDRKWY
-77 RLADLFFLFA
+77 LKLTDAFFILA
-87 SAGSFF
+87 SAGSLI
-93 YIMAIDKTIDLRSGL
+93 YILSIDGTIDLRSGL
-108 VYTYDLIFGVLL
+108 IYTYDILFAVLL
-120 IAALIE
+120 VFTLIE
-126 ATRRSVGTSL
+126 ATRRAVGNSL
-136 AIVVGCFLLYAFG
+136 AIVVICFILYGFFG
-149 GAYLPGFLAHAG
+149 MYMPGFLAHAG
-161 MDLSRLISVVYL
+161 MDISRLTSVVYL

-196 GAVFQETG
+196 GAVFNETG

-220 RGGPAKVAV
+220 RGGPAKIAV

-288 AFLIAEYLSIPY
+288 AFLIAEYLGIPY

-336 EELPTW
+336 SELPTW
-342 KELGQ
+342 KELAKN
-347 SVYLILPLIYLIL
+347 VYLILPLLYLIL
-360 AMSVLK
+360 SMSVFK
-366 MSVTKA
+366 MSVTKS
-372 GITAIIATIVFT
+372 GITSIIVTIICT
-384 LFSKRNR
+384 LFSARNR
-391 ITPDKIKKIVKS
+391 ITPEKLKKIVKA
-403 SIEGTKPVAIACGV
+403 SINGAKPVAIACGV

-431 FRMSAI
+431 FRMSSVLIQVSGGSLAI
-437 LIDLSGGNLA
+437 LLI
-447 VLLTLTMIVSLI
+447 LTMFVSLI

-475 LVVPTLKKMDVL
+475 LVVPALKKMEVL

-523 TKTGFYA
+523 TKTGFFA

-539 LPFMFIY
+539 LPFMFVY
-546 NPVLLMQGEPLE
+546 NPVLLMQGNAFDIL
-558 IIQAVITALL
+558 QSLITALL

-579 IAFIWNINRLEQI
+579 FAFKWNISQAERLI
-592 VLFASALLLI
+592 LFASAILLI

-608 DLMGLAVLIAIFCLK
+608 DLIGIAVLVAIFCLK
-623 YFGSRK
+623 IFTDK
-629 KETMQNA
+629 KITMQNA

>member
-1 MQKIIYICTAEKR
+1 
-14 KKGGKSMLKK
+14 MLKK
-24 LSFLL
+24 LSFIL
-29 AAIFCI
+29 AAIFCV
-35 FHCYTAMFGAASG
+35 FHCWTAMFGAAAG

-57 LVLIIFF
+57 LVLAIFF

-69 KEDRKWYC
+69 KDDRKWYC
-77 RLADLFFLFA
+77 RLSDVFFILA
-87 SAGSFF
+87 SVGSLI
-93 YIMAIDKTIDLRSGL
+93 YIMSIDSTIDMRSGL
-108 VYTYDLIFGVLL
+108 IYTYDIFFGVLL
-120 IAALIE
+120 MVTLIE
-126 ATRRSVGTSL
+126 ATRRAVGKSL
-136 AIVVGCFLLYAFG
+136 AIVVIVFILYAFFG
-149 GAYLPGFLAHAG
+149 QYMPGFLVHAG
-161 MDLSRLISVVYL
+161 MDISRLTSVVYL

-196 GAVFQETG
+196 GAVFNETG

-220 RGGPAKVAV
+220 RGGPAKIAV

-259 CGFEDEY
+259 CGSEDEY

-288 AFLIAEYLSIPY
+288 AFLIAEYLGIPY
-300 FDLVKAALIPA
+300 FSLVKAALIPA

-336 EELPTW
+336 SELPTW
-342 KELGQ
+342 KELGRN
-347 SVYLILPLIYLIL
+347 VYLILPLIYLIIS
-360 AMSVLK
+360 MSVFK
-366 MSVTKA
+366 MTVTKS
-372 GITAIIATIVFT
+372 GITSIIATIVCT
-384 LFSKRNR
+384 LFSARNR
-391 ITPDKIKKIVKS
+391 ITLEKLKRIVKA
-403 SIEGTKPVAIACGV
+403 SINGAKPVAVACGV

-431 FRMSAI
+431 FRMSSMLIQISNGQLGI
-437 LIDLSGGNLA
+437 LL
-447 VLLTLTMIVSLI
+447 VLTMVVSLI

-475 LVVPTLKKMDVL
+475 LVVPALKQMNVL

-523 TKTGFYA
+523 TKTGIFA

-539 LPFMFIY
+539 LPFMFVY
-546 NPVLLMQGEPLE
+546 NPVLLMQGNWLE
-558 IIQAVITALL
+558 IIQSLITALL

-573 SCALEK
+573 SSALEGFVFK
-579 IAFIWNINRLEQI
+579 WNANKAERL
-592 VLFASALLLI
+592 VLLASALLLI
-602 VPGTVT
+602 VPGTLT
-608 DLMGLAVLIAIFCLK
+608 DVIGLAVLVGIFLLKTAGSKRGNNAIA
-623 YFGSRK
+623 
-629 KETMQNA
+629 

>member
-1 MQKIIYICTAEKR
+1 
-14 KKGGKSMLKK
+14 MLKR
-24 LSFLL
+24 LSFAL
-29 AAIFCI
+29 AVLFCI
-35 FHCYTAMFGAASG
+35 FHCWTAMFGAAAG

-69 KEDRKWYC
+69 QEDRKWYC
-77 RLADLFFLFA
+77 RVMDAFFILA
-87 SAGSFF
+87 SAGSLI
-93 YIMAIDKTIDLRSGL
+93 YIMSIDKTIDLRSGMI
-108 VYTYDLIFGVLL
+108 YTYDILFGVLL
-120 IAALIE
+120 IITLIE
-126 ATRRSVGTSL
+126 ATRRAVGKSL
-136 AIVVGCFLLYAFG
+136 AIVVICFIVYGFMG
-149 GAYLPGFLAHAG
+149 QYMPGFLAHVG
-161 MDLSRLISVVYL
+161 MDITRITSVVYL

-196 GAVFQETG
+196 GAVFNETG

-220 RGGPAKVAV
+220 RGGPAKIAV

-288 AFLIAEYLSIPY
+288 AFLIAEYLGIPY

-321 VDLYARKHD
+321 VDLYARKNN

-336 EELPTW
+336 SELPTW
-342 KELGQ
+342 KELVKN
-347 SVYLILPLIYLIL
+347 VYLILPLIYLIVS
-360 AMSVLK
+360 MSVFK
-366 MSVTKA
+366 MSVTKS
-372 GITAIIATIVFT
+372 GITSIIATIVCT
-384 LFSKRNR
+384 LFSARNR
-391 ITPDKIKKIVKS
+391 ITPAKLKKIVKA
-403 SIEGTKPVAIACGV
+403 SINGAKPVAIACGV

-431 FRMSAI
+431 FRMSSVLIQVSNGHLGI
-437 LIDLSGGNLA
+437 LL
-447 VLLTLTMIVSLI
+447 VLTMVVSLI

-475 LVVPTLKKMDVL
+475 LVVPALKQMNVL

-523 TKTGFYA
+523 TRTGVFA

-539 LPFMFIY
+539 LPFMFVY
-546 NPVLLMQGEPLE
+546 NPVLLMQGGALE
-558 IIQAVITALL
+558 IIQSLITALL

-573 SCALEK
+573 SAALEK
-579 IAFIWNINRLEQI
+579 FVFKWNINQAERL
-592 VLFASALLLI
+592 VLLASALLLI
-602 VPGTVT
+602 IPGTIT
-608 DLMGLAVLIAIFCLK
+608 DLIGFAVLLGIFLIK
-623 YFGSRK
+623 TAEEK
-629 KETMQNA
+629 KGNYAKA

>member
-1 MQKIIYICTAEKR
+1 
-14 KKGGKSMLKK
+14 MLKR
-24 LSFLL
+24 LSFAL
-29 AAIFCI
+29 AVLFCI
-35 FHCYTAMFGAASG
+35 FHCWTAMFGAAAG

-69 KEDRKWYC
+69 QEDRKWYC
-77 RLADLFFLFA
+77 RVMDAFFILA
-87 SAGSFF
+87 SAGSLI
-93 YIMAIDKTIDLRSGL
+93 YIMSIDKTIDLRSGMI
-108 VYTYDLIFGVLL
+108 YTYDILFGVLL
-120 IAALIE
+120 IITLIE
-126 ATRRSVGTSL
+126 ATRRAVGKSL
-136 AIVVGCFLLYAFG
+136 AIVVVCFIVYGFMG
-149 GAYLPGFLAHAG
+149 QHMPGFLAHVG
-161 MDLSRLISVVYL
+161 MDITRITSVVYL

-196 GAVFQETG
+196 GAVFNETG

-220 RGGPAKVAV
+220 RGGPAKIAV

-288 AFLIAEYLSIPY
+288 AFLIAEYLGIPY

-321 VDLYARKHD
+321 VDLYARKNN

-336 EELPTW
+336 SELPTW
-342 KELGQ
+342 KELVKN
-347 SVYLILPLIYLIL
+347 VYLILPLIYLIVS
-360 AMSVLK
+360 MSVFK
-366 MSVTKA
+366 MSVTKS
-372 GITAIIATIVFT
+372 GITSIIATIVCT
-384 LFSKRNR
+384 LFSARNR
-391 ITPDKIKKIVKS
+391 ITPDKLKKIVKA
-403 SIEGTKPVAIACGV
+403 SINGAKPVAIACGV

-424 VMGSGLG
+424 VMGFGLG
-431 FRMSAI
+431 FRMSSVLIQVSNGHLGI
-437 LIDLSGGNLA
+437 LL
-447 VLLTLTMIVSLI
+447 VLTMVVSLI

-475 LVVPTLKKMDVL
+475 LVVPALKQMNVL

-523 TKTGFYA
+523 TKTGVFA

-539 LPFMFIY
+539 LPFMFVY
-546 NPVLLMQGEPLE
+546 NPVLLMQGGALE
-558 IIQAVITALL
+558 IIQSLITALL

-573 SCALEK
+573 SAALEK
-579 IAFIWNINRLEQI
+579 FVFKWNINQAERL
-592 VLFASALLLI
+592 VLLASALLLI
-602 VPGTVT
+602 IPGTIT
-608 DLMGLAVLIAIFCLK
+608 DLIGFAVLLGIFLIK
-623 YFGSRK
+623 TAEEK
-629 KETMQNA
+629 KGNYAKA

>member
-1 MQKIIYICTAEKR
+1 
-14 KKGGKSMLKK
+14 MLKR
-24 LSFLL
+24 LSFAL
-29 AAIFCI
+29 AVLFCI
-35 FHCYTAMFGAASG
+35 FHCWTAMFGAAAG

-69 KEDRKWYC
+69 QEDRKWYC
-77 RLADLFFLFA
+77 RVMDAFFILA
-87 SAGSFF
+87 SAGSLI
-93 YIMAIDKTIDLRSGL
+93 YIMSIDKTIDLRSGMI
-108 VYTYDLIFGVLL
+108 YTYDILFGVLL
-120 IAALIE
+120 IITLIE
-126 ATRRSVGTSL
+126 ATRRAVGKSL
-136 AIVVGCFLLYAFG
+136 AIVVICFIVYGFMG
-149 GAYLPGFLAHAG
+149 QYMPGFLAHVG
-161 MDLSRLISVVYL
+161 MDITRITSVVYL

-196 GAVFQETG
+196 GAVFNETG

-220 RGGPAKVAV
+220 RGGPAKIAV

-244 NVIGTGTFTIPMMKK
+244 NVIGTGTFTSPMMKK

-288 AFLIAEYLSIPY
+288 AFLIAEYLGIPY

-321 VDLYARKHD
+321 VDLYARKNN

-336 EELPTW
+336 SELPTW
-342 KELGQ
+342 KELVKN
-347 SVYLILPLIYLIL
+347 VYLILPLIYLIVS
-360 AMSVLK
+360 MSVFK
-366 MSVTKA
+366 MSVTKS
-372 GITAIIATIVFT
+372 GITSIIATIVCT
-384 LFSKRNR
+384 LFSARNR
-391 ITPDKIKKIVKS
+391 ITPAKLKKIVKA
-403 SIEGTKPVAIACGV
+403 SINGAKPVAIACGV

-431 FRMSAI
+431 FRMSSVLIQVSNGHLGI
-437 LIDLSGGNLA
+437 LL
-447 VLLTLTMIVSLI
+447 VLTMLVSLI

-475 LVVPTLKKMDVL
+475 LVVPALKQMNVL

-523 TKTGFYA
+523 TKTGVFA

-539 LPFMFIY
+539 LPFMFVY
-546 NPVLLMQGEPLE
+546 NPVLLMQGGALE
-558 IIQAVITALL
+558 ILQSLITALL

-573 SCALEK
+573 SAALEK
-579 IAFIWNINRLEQI
+579 FVFKWNINQAERL
-592 VLFASALLLI
+592 VLLASALLLI
-602 VPGTVT
+602 IPGTIT
-608 DLMGLAVLIAIFCLK
+608 DLIGFAVLLGIFLIK
-623 YFGSRK
+623 TAEEK
-629 KETMQNA
+629 KGNYAKA

>member
-1 MQKIIYICTAEKR
+1 
-14 KKGGKSMLKK
+14 MLKR
-24 LSFLL
+24 LSFAL
-29 AAIFCI
+29 AVLFCI
-35 FHCYTAMFGAASG
+35 FHCWTAMFGAAAG

-69 KEDRKWYC
+69 QEDRKWYC
-77 RLADLFFLFA
+77 RVMDAFFILA
-87 SAGSFF
+87 SAGSLI
-93 YIMAIDKTIDLRSGL
+93 YIMSIDKTIDLRSGMI
-108 VYTYDLIFGVLL
+108 YTYDILFGVLL
-120 IAALIE
+120 IITLIE
-126 ATRRSVGTSL
+126 ATRRAVGKSL
-136 AIVVGCFLLYAFG
+136 DIVVVCFIVYGFMG
-149 GAYLPGFLAHAG
+149 QHMPGFLAHVG
-161 MDLSRLISVVYL
+161 MDITRITSVVYL

-196 GAVFQETG
+196 GAVFNETG

-220 RGGPAKVAV
+220 RGGPAKIAV

-288 AFLIAEYLSIPY
+288 AFLIAEYLGIPY

-321 VDLYARKHD
+321 VDLYARKNN

-336 EELPTW
+336 SELPTW
-342 KELGQ
+342 KELVKN
-347 SVYLILPLIYLIL
+347 VYLILPLIYLIVS
-360 AMSVLK
+360 MSVFK
-366 MSVTKA
+366 MSVTKS
-372 GITAIIATIVFT
+372 GITSIIATIVCT
-384 LFSKRNR
+384 LFSARNR
-391 ITPDKIKKIVKS
+391 ITPDKLKKIVKA
-403 SIEGTKPVAIACGV
+403 SINGAKPVAIACGV

-431 FRMSAI
+431 FRMSSVLIQVSNGHLGI
-437 LIDLSGGNLA
+437 LL
-447 VLLTLTMIVSLI
+447 VLTMVVSLI

-475 LVVPTLKKMDVL
+475 LVVPALKQMNVL

-523 TKTGFYA
+523 TRTGVFA

-539 LPFMFIY
+539 LPFMFVY
-546 NPVLLMQGEPLE
+546 NPVLLMQGGALE
-558 IIQAVITALL
+558 IIQSLITALL

-573 SCALEK
+573 SAALEK
-579 IAFIWNINRLEQI
+579 FVFKWNINRAERL
-592 VLFASALLLI
+592 VLLASALLLI
-602 VPGTVT
+602 IPGTIT
-608 DLMGLAVLIAIFCLK
+608 DLIGFAVLLGIFLIK
-623 YFGSRK
+623 TAEEK
-629 KETMQNA
+629 KGNYAKA

>member
-1 MQKIIYICTAEKR
+1 
-14 KKGGKSMLKK
+14 MLKK
-24 LSFLL
+24 LSFAL
-29 AAIFCI
+29 AILFCI
-35 FHCYTAMFGAASG
+35 FHCWTAMFGAAAG

-69 KEDRKWYC
+69 QEDRKWYC
-77 RLADLFFLFA
+77 RAADAFFILA
-87 SAGSFF
+87 SAGSLV
-93 YIMAIDKTIDLRSGL
+93 YIMSIDKTIDLRSGMI
-108 VYTYDLIFGVLL
+108 YTYDILFGVLL
-120 IAALIE
+120 IVTLIE
-126 ATRRSVGTSL
+126 ATRRAVGKSL
-136 AIVVGCFLLYAFG
+136 AIVVICFIVYGFMG
-149 GAYLPGFLAHAG
+149 QYMPGFLAHVG
-161 MDLSRLISVVYL
+161 MDITRITSVVYL

-196 GAVFQETG
+196 GAVFNETG

-220 RGGPAKVAV
+220 RGGPAKIAV

-288 AFLIAEYLSIPY
+288 AFLIAEYLGIPY

-321 VDLYARKHD
+321 VDLYARKNN

-336 EELPTW
+336 SELPTW
-342 KELGQ
+342 KELAKN
-347 SVYLILPLIYLIL
+347 VYLILPLIYLIVS
-360 AMSVLK
+360 MSVFK
-366 MSVTKA
+366 MSVTKS
-372 GITAIIATIVFT
+372 GITSIIATIVCT
-384 LFSKRNR
+384 LFSARNR
-391 ITPDKIKKIVKS
+391 ITPAKLKNIVKA
-403 SIEGTKPVAIACGV
+403 SINGAKPVAIACGV

-431 FRMSAI
+431 FRMSSVLIQVSNGHLGI
-437 LIDLSGGNLA
+437 LL
-447 VLLTLTMIVSLI
+447 VLTMVVSLI

-475 LVVPTLKKMDVL
+475 LVVPALKEMSVL

-523 TKTGFYA
+523 TKTGVFA

-539 LPFMFIY
+539 LPFMFVY
-546 NPVLLMQGEPLE
+546 NPVLLMQGGALE
-558 IIQAVITALL
+558 IVQSLVTALL

-573 SCALEK
+573 SAALEK
-579 IAFIWNINRLEQI
+579 FVFKWNINQAERL
-592 VLFASALLLI
+592 VLLVSALLLI

-608 DLMGLAVLIAIFCLK
+608 DLIGFAVLLGIFLLK
-623 YFGSRK
+623 MAEDK
-629 KETMQNA
+629 KGNYAKA

>member
-1 MQKIIYICTAEKR
+1 MERQQELDR
-14 KKGGKSMLKK
+14 KQFIWDL
-24 LSFLL
+24 
-29 AAIFCI
+29 
-35 FHCYTAMFGAASG
+35 
-48 IGQKAIHLG
+48 
-57 LVLIIFF
+57 

-69 KEDRKWYC
+69 KEDRKWY
-77 RLADLFFLFA
+77 LKITDLFFIIA
-87 SAGSFF
+87 SAGSLI
-93 YIMAIDKTIDLRSGL
+93 YIMSIDSTIDLRSGM
-108 VYTYDLIFGVLL
+108 VYTYDIVFGVLL
-120 IAALIE
+120 VLALIE

-136 AIVVGCFLLYAFG
+136 AIVTGCFILYGFFG
-149 GAYLPGFLAHAG
+149 QYMPGFLAHVG
-161 MDLSRLISVVYL
+161 MDLPRFISIVYL

-196 GAVFQETG
+196 GAVFNETG

-212 ASRAFGKF
+212 ASRAFGRF
-220 RGGPAKVAV
+220 VGGPAKIAV

-288 AFLIAEYLSIPY
+288 AFLIAEYLGIPY

-321 VDLYARKHD
+321 VDLYARKHH
-330 IKGVPE
+330 ISGVPE
-336 EELPTW
+336 DELPTW
-342 KELGQ
+342 KELGKT
-347 SVYLILPLIYLIL
+347 VYLILPLVYLIIS
-360 AMSVLK
+360 MSVLK
-366 MSVTKA
+366 MSVTKS
-372 GITAIIATIVFT
+372 GISSILMAIVCTM
-384 LFSKRNR
+384 FSAKNR
-391 ITPDKIKKIVKS
+391 LNKEKIVKIIKG
-403 SIEGTKPVAIACGV
+403 SINGAKPVAIACGV

-431 FRMSAI
+431 FRMSSV
-437 LIDLSGGNLA
+437 LIQVSNGNLA
-447 VLLTLTMIVSLI
+447 ILLILTMVVSLI
-459 LGMGVP
+459 MGMGVP

-475 LVVPTLKKMDVL
+475 LVVPALKQMNVL

-523 TKTGFYA
+523 TKTGFFA

-539 LPFMFIY
+539 LPFIFVY
-546 NPVLLMQGEPLE
+546 NPVLLMQGSAIE
-558 IIQAVITALL
+558 IIQSLITALL

-579 IAFIWNINRLEQI
+579 FAFKWEISQVER
-592 VLFASALLLI
+592 VALFVSAILLV
-602 VPGTVT
+602 VPGTLT
-608 DLMGLAVLIAIFCLK
+608 DVVGFVVLAAIFALK
-623 YFGSRK
+623 LIENK
-629 KETMQNA
+629 KKVLCN

>member
-1 MQKIIYICTAEKR
+1 
-14 KKGGKSMLKK
+14 MLKR
-24 LSFLL
+24 LSFAL
-29 AAIFCI
+29 AVLFCI
-35 FHCYTAMFGAASG
+35 FHCWTAMFGAAAG

-69 KEDRKWYC
+69 QEDRKWYC
-77 RLADLFFLFA
+77 RVMDAFFILA
-87 SAGSFF
+87 SAGSLI
-93 YIMAIDKTIDLRSGL
+93 YIMSIDKTIDLRSGMI
-108 VYTYDLIFGVLL
+108 YTYDILFGVLL
-120 IAALIE
+120 IITLIE
-126 ATRRSVGTSL
+126 ATRRAVGKSL
-136 AIVVGCFLLYAFG
+136 AIVVICFIVYGFMG
-149 GAYLPGFLAHAG
+149 QHMPGFLAHVG
-161 MDLSRLISVVYL
+161 MDITRITSVVYL

-196 GAVFQETG
+196 GAVFNETG

-220 RGGPAKVAV
+220 RGGPAKIAV

-288 AFLIAEYLSIPY
+288 AFLIAEYLGIPY

-321 VDLYARKHD
+321 VDLYARKNN

-336 EELPTW
+336 SELPTW
-342 KELGQ
+342 KELVKN
-347 SVYLILPLIYLIL
+347 VYLILPLIYLIVS
-360 AMSVLK
+360 MSVFK
-366 MSVTKA
+366 MSVTKS
-372 GITAIIATIVFT
+372 GITSIIATIVCT
-384 LFSKRNR
+384 LFSARNR
-391 ITPDKIKKIVKS
+391 ITPAKLKKIVKA
-403 SIEGTKPVAIACGV
+403 SINGAKPVAIACGV
-417 VGIIIGI
+417 VEIIIGI

-431 FRMSAI
+431 FRMSSVLIQVSNGHLGI
-437 LIDLSGGNLA
+437 LL
-447 VLLTLTMIVSLI
+447 VLTMVVSLI

-475 LVVPTLKKMDVL
+475 LVVPALKQMNVL

-523 TKTGFYA
+523 TKTGVFA

-539 LPFMFIY
+539 LPFMFVY
-546 NPVLLMQGEPLE
+546 NPVLLMQGGALE
-558 IIQAVITALL
+558 ILQSLITALL

-573 SCALEK
+573 SAALEK
-579 IAFIWNINRLEQI
+579 FVFKWNINQAERL
-592 VLFASALLLI
+592 VLLASALLLI
-602 VPGTVT
+602 IPGTIT
-608 DLMGLAVLIAIFCLK
+608 DLIGFAVLLGIFLIK
-623 YFGSRK
+623 TAEEK
-629 KETMQNA
+629 KGNYAKA

>member
-1 MQKIIYICTAEKR
+1 
-14 KKGGKSMLKK
+14 MLKK
-24 LSFLL
+24 LSFIL
-29 AAIFCI
+29 AAIFCV
-35 FHCYTAMFGAASG
+35 FHCWTAMFGAAAG

-57 LVLIIFF
+57 LVLAIFF

-69 KEDRKWYC
+69 RDDRKWYC
-77 RLADLFFLFA
+77 RLSDVFFILA
-87 SAGSFF
+87 SVGSLI
-93 YIMAIDKTIDLRSGL
+93 YIMSIDSTIDMRSGL
-108 VYTYDLIFGVLL
+108 IYTYDIFFGVLL
-120 IAALIE
+120 MVTLIE
-126 ATRRSVGTSL
+126 ATRRAVGKSL
-136 AIVVGCFLLYAFG
+136 AIVVIVFILYAFFG
-149 GAYLPGFLAHAG
+149 QYMPGFLVHAG
-161 MDLSRLISVVYL
+161 MDISRLTSVVYL

-196 GAVFQETG
+196 GAVFNETG

-220 RGGPAKVAV
+220 RGGPAKIAV

-288 AFLIAEYLSIPY
+288 AFLIAEYLGIPY
-300 FDLVKAALIPA
+300 FSLVKAALIPA

-336 EELPTW
+336 SELPTW
-342 KELGQ
+342 KELGRN
-347 SVYLILPLIYLIL
+347 VYLILPLIYLIIS
-360 AMSVLK
+360 MSVFK
-366 MSVTKA
+366 MTVTKS
-372 GITAIIATIVFT
+372 GITSIIATIVCT
-384 LFSKRNR
+384 LFSARNR
-391 ITPDKIKKIVKS
+391 ITPEKLKRIVKA
-403 SIEGTKPVAIACGV
+403 SINGAKPVAVACGV

-431 FRMSAI
+431 FRMSSMLIQISNGQLGI
-437 LIDLSGGNLA
+437 LL
-447 VLLTLTMIVSLI
+447 VLTMVVSLI

-475 LVVPTLKKMDVL
+475 LVVPALKQMNVL

-523 TKTGFYA
+523 TKTGIFA

-539 LPFMFIY
+539 LPFMFVY
-546 NPVLLMQGEPLE
+546 NPVLLMQGNWLE
-558 IIQAVITALL
+558 IIQSLITALL

-573 SCALEK
+573 SSALEGFVFK
-579 IAFIWNINRLEQI
+579 WNANKAERL
-592 VLFASALLLI
+592 VLLASALLLI
-602 VPGTVT
+602 VPGTLT
-608 DLMGLAVLIAIFCLK
+608 DVIGLAVLVGIFLLKTAGSKRGNNAIA
-623 YFGSRK
+623 
-629 KETMQNA
+629 

>member
-1 MQKIIYICTAEKR
+1 
-14 KKGGKSMLKK
+14 MLKK
-24 LSFLL
+24 LSFIL
-29 AAIFCI
+29 AAIFCV
-35 FHCYTAMFGAASG
+35 FHCWTAMFGAAAG

-57 LVLIIFF
+57 LVLAIFF

-69 KEDRKWYC
+69 KDDRKWYC
-77 RLADLFFLFA
+77 RLSDVFFILA
-87 SAGSFF
+87 SVGSLI
-93 YIMAIDKTIDLRSGL
+93 YIMSIDSTIDMRSGL
-108 VYTYDLIFGVLL
+108 IYTYDIFFGVLL
-120 IAALIE
+120 MVTLIE
-126 ATRRSVGTSL
+126 ASRRAVGKSL
-136 AIVVGCFLLYAFG
+136 AIVVIVFILYAFFG
-149 GAYLPGFLAHAG
+149 QYMPGFLVHAG
-161 MDLSRLISVVYL
+161 MDISRLTSVVYL

-196 GAVFQETG
+196 GAVFNETG

-212 ASRAFGKF
+212 ASRVFGKF
-220 RGGPAKVAV
+220 RGGPAKIAV

-288 AFLIAEYLSIPY
+288 AFLIAEYLGIPY
-300 FDLVKAALIPA
+300 FSLVKAALIPA

-336 EELPTW
+336 SELPTW
-342 KELGQ
+342 KELGRN
-347 SVYLILPLIYLIL
+347 VYLILPLIYLIIS
-360 AMSVLK
+360 MSVFK
-366 MSVTKA
+366 MSVTKS
-372 GITAIIATIVFT
+372 GITSIIATIVCT
-384 LFSKRNR
+384 LFSARNR
-391 ITPDKIKKIVKS
+391 ITLEKLKRIVKA
-403 SIEGTKPVAIACGV
+403 SINGAKPVAVACGV

-431 FRMSAI
+431 FRMSSMLIQISNGQLGI
-437 LIDLSGGNLA
+437 LL
-447 VLLTLTMIVSLI
+447 VLTMVVSLI

-475 LVVPTLKKMDVL
+475 LVVPALKQMNVL

-523 TKTGFYA
+523 TKTGIFA

-539 LPFMFIY
+539 LPFMFVY
-546 NPVLLMQGEPLE
+546 NPVLLMQGNWLE
-558 IIQAVITALL
+558 IIQSLITALL

-573 SCALEK
+573 SSALEGFVFK
-579 IAFIWNINRLEQI
+579 WNANKAERL
-592 VLFASALLLI
+592 VLLASALLLI
-602 VPGTVT
+602 VPGTLT
-608 DLMGLAVLIAIFCLK
+608 DVIGLAVLVGIFLLKTAGSKRGNNAIA
-623 YFGSRK
+623 
-629 KETMQNA
+629 

>member
-1 MQKIIYICTAEKR
+1 
-14 KKGGKSMLKK
+14 
-24 LSFLL
+24 
-29 AAIFCI
+29 
-35 FHCYTAMFGAASG
+35 MFGAAAG

-69 KEDRKWYC
+69 KEDRKWY
-77 RLADLFFLFA
+77 LKITDLFFIIA
-87 SAGSFF
+87 SAGSLI
-93 YIMAIDKTIDLRSGL
+93 YIMSIDSTIDLRSGV
-108 VYTYDLIFGVLL
+108 VYTYDIVFGVLL
-120 IAALIE
+120 VLALIE

-136 AIVVGCFLLYAFG
+136 AIVTGCFILYGFFG
-149 GAYLPGFLAHAG
+149 QYMPGFLAHVG
-161 MDLSRLISVVYL
+161 MDLPRFISIVYL

-196 GAVFQETG
+196 GAVFNETG

-212 ASRAFGKF
+212 ASRAFGRF
-220 RGGPAKVAV
+220 VGGPAKIAV

-288 AFLIAEYLSIPY
+288 AFLIAEYLGIPY

-321 VDLYARKHD
+321 VDLYARKHH
-330 IKGVPE
+330 ISGVPE
-336 EELPTW
+336 DELPTW
-342 KELGQ
+342 KELGKT
-347 SVYLILPLIYLIL
+347 VYLILPLVYLIIS
-360 AMSVLK
+360 MSVLK
-366 MSVTKA
+366 MSVTKS
-372 GITAIIATIVFT
+372 GISSILMAIVCTM
-384 LFSKRNR
+384 FSAKNR
-391 ITPDKIKKIVKS
+391 LNKEKIVKIIKG
-403 SIEGTKPVAIACGV
+403 SINGAKPVAIACGV

-431 FRMSAI
+431 FRMSSV
-437 LIDLSGGNLA
+437 LIQVSNGNLA
-447 VLLTLTMIVSLI
+447 ILLILTMVVSLI
-459 LGMGVP
+459 MGMGVP

-475 LVVPTLKKMDVL
+475 LVVPALKQMNVL

-523 TKTGFYA
+523 TKTGFFA

-539 LPFMFIY
+539 LPFIFVY
-546 NPVLLMQGEPLE
+546 NPVLLMQGSAIE
-558 IIQAVITALL
+558 IIQSLITALL

-579 IAFIWNINRLEQI
+579 FAFKWEISQVER
-592 VLFASALLLI
+592 VALFVSAILLV
-602 VPGTVT
+602 VPGTLT
-608 DLMGLAVLIAIFCLK
+608 DVVGFVVLAVIFALKLIEN
-623 YFGSRK
+623 K
-629 KETMQNA
+629 KKVSCN